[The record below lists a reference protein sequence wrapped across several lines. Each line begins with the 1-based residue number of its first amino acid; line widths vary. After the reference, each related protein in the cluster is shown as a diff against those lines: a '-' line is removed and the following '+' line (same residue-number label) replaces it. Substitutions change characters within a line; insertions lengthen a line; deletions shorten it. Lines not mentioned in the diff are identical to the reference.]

1 MVGELSE
8 YPLAE
13 LIREIGQDEL
23 SGALRVSRQPAK
35 IAIYFDSGRV
45 VFAASNLRKHRLR
58 EFLKQGGLS
67 EAQLAEFASAASDE
81 ALAAAVVNR
90 GVLTAADLQYTRAA
104 IVQDALRVALLWPD
118 GNWAFDQRVRVAP
131 DLSVN
136 VGIEQLLLECARHL
150 PFPLV
155 KSRFQNGAGTF
166 SIVAGRPEMNLI
178 PAEEFILAR
187 ATAADHL
194 RLSDFAGNGLTEEQ
208 AFRCVYGLSLAG
220 ALLRSEWPPALNSTT
235 GATPQKAPATPLET
249 PEKPGSDQA
258 DVNQFLS
265 RLQDAK
271 DHYEILDITRAADLE
286 RIKDSYHALA
296 RNFHPDRFHQD
307 SPELRKN
314 VESAFARVAQAY
326 ETLSDPGR
334 RKAYD
339 HKVFG
344 KAAGRGSGPNGNKST
359 DPRKARAET
368 SFQQGVAALKRNQDD
383 EAIRLLGEAATLE
396 PREARYRAYYGSAL
410 TRRLTSRR
418 LAETELQAALSMEPE
433 NTSFRLMLAE
443 LYQLIGLRRRAQ
455 TELSRVLAADPRNE
469 AARSLMATLS
479 KA

>member
-1 MVGELSE
+1 
-8 YPLAE
+8 
-13 LIREIGQDEL
+13 
-23 SGALRVSRQPAK
+23 
-35 IAIYFDSGRV
+35 
-45 VFAASNLRKHRLR
+45 
-58 EFLKQGGLS
+58 
-67 EAQLAEFASAASDE
+67 
-81 ALAAAVVNR
+81 
-90 GVLTAADLQYTRAA
+90 
-104 IVQDALRVALLWPD
+104 
-118 GNWAFDQRVRVAP
+118 
-131 DLSVN
+131 
-136 VGIEQLLLECARHL
+136 
-150 PFPLV
+150 
-155 KSRFQNGAGTF
+155 
-166 SIVAGRPEMNLI
+166 
-178 PAEEFILAR
+178 
-187 ATAADHL
+187 
-194 RLSDFAGNGLTEEQ
+194 
-208 AFRCVYGLSLAG
+208 
-220 ALLRSEWPPALNSTT
+220 
-235 GATPQKAPATPLET
+235 
-249 PEKPGSDQA
+249 
-258 DVNQFLS
+258 
-265 RLQDAK
+265 K